1 MSQPPQYPADGAGS
15 PPPDPYG
22 PSSASAGSE
31 STSND
36 YSQPSSNGYSQ
47 SSAGGYSQASAKGY
61 SQASANGYSQPSP
74 NGYSQASANG
84 YSQPSPNGYSQGSAN
99 APGQPPAYSAPGGS
113 FAPQPPPAKKSRWWL
128 WTCLGCGV
136 LGLILLLVIGGCSVL
151 ASRGGDDGTT
161 TEAPISSTS
170 APADPASSAAP
181 ATSAAAPAPGAGD
194 PGSKDNPLPLGQGPV
209 TIATSDG
216 GTLDVTL
223 GAANWDA
230 WAAIQSANS
239 FNEPPPEGQVYVMVP
254 VTVTYHGSG
263 SANVWIESSIKY
275 APGNGQIYT
284 EASVVTPRSSI
295 NTNEVT
301 EGGTAE
307 YDIAFLVPAD
317 QVRVGQFTV
326 EPLMSFNGETFY
338 YAAS

>member
-22 PSSASAGSE
+22 PSSANAGSE
-31 STSND
+31 PTS
-36 YSQPSSNGYSQ
+36 
-47 SSAGGYSQASAKGY
+47 
-61 SQASANGYSQPSP
+61 NGYSQPSP
-74 NGYSQASANG
+74 NGYSQPPAGGDSQPSAGGYSQPSPNGYSQESANG

-99 APGQPPAYSAPGGS
+99 APGQPPAYSAPDGS

-151 ASRGGDDGTT
+151 ASRGGDDDDTT
-161 TEAPISSTS
+161 GAPVTSTS
-170 APADPASSAAP
+170 APEDPASS

-194 PGSKDNPLPLGQGPV
+194 PGSKENPLPLGQGPV

-254 VTVTYHGSG
+254 VTATYHGAG
-263 SANVWIESSIKY
+263 SADTWIESSIKY
-275 APGNGQIYT
+275 APGNGQIYS
-284 EASVVTPRSSI
+284 EAPVVTPRSSVD
-295 NTNEVT
+295 TNEVT

-338 YAAS
+338 YAAG